1 MIICCQ
7 LSYSNI
13 QQSNREEE
21 STRPPNLLNI
31 IPTKCLRVFYVCN
44 LIKIFLG
51 LPLWRPLKPS
61 KFRSSTSNRISPP
74 MSPRS
79 GGGESEI
86 LILSA
91 IFPSFTHISDYP
103 RRMSQA
109 STMTDWTKL
118 ILMAT
123 FSLDREGM
131 SLQWSGSLC
140 KFNLHFMAKLWRN
153 NSLNFVSKPPQKYRA
168 TSKHFSICPV
178 IFIFVLQ
185 SRAWL

>member
-13 QQSNREEE
+13 QHSNREEE
-21 STRPPNLLNI
+21 SIRPPKLLNFSI
-31 IPTKCLRVFYVCN
+31 IPPKCLRVFYVCN

-91 IFPSFTHISDYP
+91 IFPSFTYFRLSKENVTSIYDDRLDKVDPDGNLQPGQRRYP
-103 RRMSQA
+103 GIDLAHAANSIG
-109 STMTDWTKL
+109 
-118 ILMAT
+118 ILWSS
-123 FSLDREGM
+123 FSE
-131 SLQWSGSLC
+131 
-140 KFNLHFMAKLWRN
+140 K
-153 NSLNFVSKPPQKYRA
+153 
-168 TSKHFSICPV
+168 
-178 IFIFVLQ
+178 VL
-185 SRAWL
+185 